1 LIELTRMLDRDAR
14 IVDGGERIA
23 RGHTN
28 GPINVVL
35 PEGYLDHLDDL
46 EVPDDAEVVA
56 LSGG

>member
-1 LIELTRMLDRDAR
+1 MLDRDAR